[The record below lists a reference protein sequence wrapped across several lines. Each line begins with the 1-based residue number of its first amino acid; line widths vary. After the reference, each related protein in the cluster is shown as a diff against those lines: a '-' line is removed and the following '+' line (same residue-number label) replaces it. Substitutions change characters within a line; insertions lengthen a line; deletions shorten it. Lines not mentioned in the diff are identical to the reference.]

1 MAGPEHAPSLRSALL
16 AWLLAALAT
25 VAGVVAGGL
34 ALAAGD
40 PVSWKPLALP
50 ALWSL
55 PGALVAAGRPRVAVG
70 WLMLSVALLF
80 AASGFA
86 EAWVR
91 YGEAPGRAMAV
102 WFVDRPSAALVVC
115 TLLTL
120 LLLPD
125 GRLPSPRWRP
135 VVAATVAGQVVLVAA
150 WALVRGPAAAPDSS
164 WPAGVS
170 ELANPVGVLPASWG
184 GSIAGLDWLLQLSL
198 LLCLPALVVRLR
210 RARSEERARLVVVLL
225 ALGVFVTAV
234 VGGRAVWP
242 PAADLLDV
250 TASLFLAAVL
260 VSAVLKHRLD
270 DVTVVVHH
278 TFVYVTLALG
288 IALLYVVV
296 AGLVVAAGPELPPFG
311 TGVVAACAALAA
323 LPLRTRLQRGVDRL
337 LHGDRRDPY
346 AALSRLAE
354 QTHRAPTLDEL
365 LPAVATS
372 VATSLRVGWVRVEAF
387 GHAAEHGRAVAAGPV
402 VRQALRAG
410 DTQVGS
416 VVVAPHAGRR
426 LREDER
432 RLLSELGRHAGIA
445 VDAVRLAAQVA
456 EHHRQVVAA
465 REEERRRLGR
475 ELHDELGP
483 VVAGLS
489 MQLGALRPLVRSDP
503 ATVVDRL
510 ARLEEA
516 AAGAL
521 EGIRRVAHELRP
533 PVLDQVGLDG
543 AVRQLADSLGLALVE
558 ERVAHGSLPAAVELA
573 AYRIIAEALSN
584 AARHSGSSHV
594 RLSVQEGDGL
604 LLIAVA
610 DDGAGI
616 DPAARPGVGLAG
628 MDERAEE
635 VGGTVAVRRDER
647 GGTTVTAVLPLDAGT
662 HVAATEAERPS

>member
-1 MAGPEHAPSLRSALL
+1 MAGPEHAPSLRPALL

-34 ALAAGD
+34 AFAAGD

-55 PGALVAAGRPRVAVG
+55 PGAFIAAGRPRVAVG

-80 AASGFA
+80 AASGLA

-91 YGEAPGRAMAV
+91 YGDPTGRPVAV
-102 WFVDRPSAALVVC
+102 WFVDRGSAVLVVC
-115 TLLTL
+115 TFLTL

-125 GRLPSPRWRP
+125 GRLPSRRWGP
-135 VVAATVAGQVVLVAA
+135 VVAVTVAGQLLLVGA

-164 WPAGVS
+164 WPVGVS
-170 ELANPVGVLPASWG
+170 ALANPVGVLPASWG
-184 GSIAGLDWLLQLSL
+184 ESVAGLDWLLQVSL
-198 LLCLPALVVRLR
+198 LLCLPALAVRLR
-210 RARSEERARLVVVLL
+210 RRREERTRLVVVLL
-225 ALGVFVTAV
+225 ALGVFVTVV
-234 VGGRAVWP
+234 VGGRAVWS

-250 TASLFLAAVL
+250 AASLFLAAVL
-260 VSAVLKHRLD
+260 VSAVLKHRLG

-278 TFVYVTLALG
+278 TFVYVALGLG

-296 AGLVVAAGPELPPFG
+296 AGLVASAGPELPPFG
-311 TGVVAACAALAA
+311 TGVVAACAALAV
-323 LPLRTRLQRGVDRL
+323 LPLRTRLQRGVDQL

-354 QTHRAPTLDEL
+354 HTHRAPSLDEL
-365 LPAVATS
+365 LPAIATS
-372 VATSLRVGWVRVEAF
+372 VATSIRARWVRVEAF
-387 GHAAEHGRAVAAGPV
+387 GHAAEHGQALGAGPV

-410 DTQVGS
+410 DTEVGS
-416 VVVAPHAGRR
+416 ILVAPHAGRR
-426 LREDER
+426 LRDDEH
-432 RLLSELGRHAGIA
+432 RLLAELGRHAGIA

-456 EHHRQVVAA
+456 EHHRQVIAA

-510 ARLEEA
+510 VRLEEA
-516 AAGAL
+516 ASGAL
-521 EGIRRVAHELRP
+521 DGIRRVAHELRP
-533 PVLDQVGLDG
+533 PVLDQVGLGG
-543 AVRQLADSLGLALVE
+543 AVRQTADSLGLVLVE
-558 ERVAHGSLPAAVELA
+558 ERLAHGALPAAVELA
-573 AYRIIAEALSN
+573 AYRIVAEALTN
-584 AARHSGSSHV
+584 TARHSGGRQA
-594 RLSVQEGDGL
+594 RLSVQEGDGM
-604 LLIAVA
+604 LLIVVS

-616 DPAARPGVGLAG
+616 DPAARPGLGLTG
-628 MDERAEE
+628 MAERAEE
-635 VGGTVAVRRDER
+635 VGGTVAVRPGEQ
-647 GGTTVTAVLPLDAGT
+647 GGTTVTAVLPLAPG
-662 HVAATEAERPS
+662 VATTAPHAERQP